1 MTSEPIEI
9 WEGVDQS
16 KTKNMWGSQSIAN
29 INNII
34 KSNISGDYR
43 ITSATLNVYADFDGA
58 GGLANVYMKYGFGST
73 NSISTQLGG
82 ERKLTKDST
91 NYPNDITSYISS
103 DKKGISTSYGSY
115 FVANVYTSNVAV
127 GLSGALHIS
136 YAELVVNY
144 DLYYTATFKNY
155 DGTTL
160 QSISVKSGSTPSYT
174 GSTPT
179 KPATAQYTYTFSGWS
194 PTISAVTGDV
204 TYTAQFTAKTRYYT
218 ITVKSNNDSYGSVSG
233 GGSYKYNATATL
245 KATPLSGYEFV
256 KWNDNVTTATRT
268 ITVKGAATYT
278 ATFKKAP
285 PKFNSVAIKY
295 LDKQVSASNKVI
307 ANESFIISVGV
318 T

>member
-1 MTSEPIEI
+1 MASKTIRI

-16 KTKNMWGSQSIAN
+16 KTKDMWGSQSIAN

-91 NYPNDITSYISS
+91 NYPNDITSYLSS

-115 FVANVYTSNVAV
+115 FVANVYTANVVV
-127 GLSGALHIS
+127 GSSGALHIS
-136 YAELVVNY
+136 YVELVVNY

-160 QSISVKSGSTPSYT
+160 QSISVKGGSTPSYT

-194 PTISAVTGDV
+194 PSLGNITTAT
-204 TYTAQFTAKTRYYT
+204 TYTAQFTATKRKYT
-218 ITVKSNNDSYGSVSG
+218 LTVKAGTGGTVSG
-233 GGSYKYNATATL
+233 GGSYEYGTKPTLTATPN
-245 KATPLSGYEFV
+245 AGYKFV
-256 KWNDNVTTATRT
+256 KWSDGVTTASRT
-268 ITVKGAATYT
+268 VTVTGAATYT
-278 ATFKKAP
+278 ATFEKLP
-285 PKFNSVAIKY
+285 PEFTAVSMTY
-295 LDKQVSASNKVI
+295 LNKQISSSNKVTTG
-307 ANESFIISVGV
+307 AGYIISVGV
-318 T
+318 K